1 MFLKSFRAK
10 AIFTLFTFFISGTIG
25 LYLFLSHDYEEM
37 SKRSANKSLL
47 MLSDSIFQTL
57 RLSMNFG
64 DRAVLDDVVNSAKG
78 IQGVKVLE
86 VYKSNEVISFFGLND
101 TFTNNP
107 EIKRIFEKRNQEI
120 KELYQND
127 EHIIRLLKPLA
138 ADESCLA
145 CHVTSKEG
153 DILGVMD
160 LEFSLNETDKE
171 IGDSKRSILIAM
183 AIAVILGVLGL
194 WIFFTKELITPLNN
208 LIAMAKDLS
217 MGEGDLTKRLKIKGE
232 DEVSQASKYINTFIE
247 KIQSTV
253 AVAKETS
260 GQNLNMGDELSRN
273 SAVLAKNSHEQLE
286 FIESINELTQEIGGN
301 LDITEE
307 YAVSTTQ
314 DLDATRRTLEGFAEN
329 LSNVVDMIARDSE
342 NQAQLV
348 EKIHSLIEQANQ
360 IREVLTVIADIADQ
374 TNLLALNAAIEAA
387 RAGEH
392 GRGFAVVAD
401 EVRKLAERTQKSLS
415 EIRATTN
422 IITQSIDDVSEEI
435 KTASQDIMEVSNQ
448 ASNLITS
455 ANETREKLDHTMNTS
470 SSVVQKSTLIA
481 TRTKE
486 LIEMMG
492 YIVKLAED
500 TKEVGGGLDK
510 IANGIVNKTI
520 ELDKEL
526 QSFKVK

>member
-10 AIFTLFTFFISGTIG
+10 AIFTLFVFFSVGTLG
-25 LYLFLSHDYEEM
+25 LYLFLSHDYERM
-37 SKRSANKSLL
+37 SQKNANKSLM

-64 DRAVLDDVVNSAKG
+64 DREIVAGVIHDAKG
-78 IQGVKVLE
+78 IDGVKSIE
-86 VYKSNEVISFFGLND
+86 VYKSEEVISFFGLND
-101 TFTNNP
+101 TFTNKP
-107 EIKRIFEKRNQEI
+107 EIKQIFEKKNQEI
-120 KELYQND
+120 NEVYEGN
-127 EHIIRLLKPLA
+127 EHLIRLLKPLK
-138 ADESCLA
+138 ADESCLS
-145 CHVTSKEG
+145 CHATSKEG
-153 DILGVMD
+153 EVLGVMD
-160 LEFSLNETDKE
+160 LELSLNETDHE
-171 IGDSKRSILIAM
+171 IMSSKRSILLSMIT
-183 AIAVILGVLGL
+183 AVVFGMLGL

-208 LIAMAKDLS
+208 LILMASDLA
-217 MGEGDLTKRLKIKGE
+217 MGEGDLTKRLKIKSE
-232 DEVSQASKYINTFIE
+232 DEVGRASKFINTFIE

-253 AVAKETS
+253 AITKETS
-260 GQNLNMGDELSRN
+260 GQNLDMGNELKKN
-273 SAVLAKNSHEQLE
+273 STVLAKNSKEQLA
-286 FIESINELTQEIGGN
+286 FIESIETLTKEIGRN

-314 DLDATRRTLEGFAEN
+314 DLDLTRKTLEGFASH
-329 LSNVVDMIARDSE
+329 LSEVVEMIARDSS
-342 NQAQLV
+342 NQGQLV
-348 EKIHSLIEQANQ
+348 EKIHSLIAQANQ
-360 IREVLTVIADIADQ
+360 IKEVLTVIADIADQ

-422 IITQSIDDVSEEI
+422 VITQSIDDVSEEI
-435 KTASQDIMEVSNQ
+435 KNASSDIMEVSNR
-448 ASNLITS
+448 ASTLIES
-455 ANETREKLDHTMNTS
+455 ANETREKLDHTMETS

-492 YIVKLAED
+492 RIVLLSED
-500 TKEVGGGLDK
+500 TKEVGEGLDR
-510 IANGIVNKTI
+510 IAKGIVDKTI

-526 QSFKVK
+526 SRFKV